1 MTDGTKI
8 AVFEDG
14 ELKLFGKGGA
24 KGEAVLA
31 LPLDRFISKVVE
43 IPADSELSESEIA
56 SQTLQPLSPYPDTPL
71 TVSCETLRE
80 SPSGRI
86 VLAVAVPE
94 DSADDIADALDVNKL
109 NVTRIDVLSLGTIRM
124 AWQYLGFG
132 SDALRRLVLVSGNT
146 SISLFVMDGE
156 CPVAVRAIPKD
167 GDLKREVMLSL
178 IEAEAFADAA
188 PLVETVVLGE
198 CDASQIEDLASIR
211 VVDTAQIDSVEGI
224 AQRSAEENTLN
235 ALPDAWREV
244 LDETRFKAKMK
255 RYIAAAMA
263 LWLVMLGVIVGVPQY
278 YDYLTGTQ
286 REISKS
292 HSREYRRVREKKEQ
306 VEAVR
311 SVFNHDL
318 GALESLRVVA
328 DAMPEGLVLS
338 RWNFKR
344 GDILTFSGTSESGN
358 HQSVYDFKDALSAVK
373 LSHISGDEG
382 DDETPYFQNVIL
394 PRGVV
399 SKGSKASFDVEC
411 DFKAAEE
418 GSL

>member
-14 ELKLFGKGGA
+14 ELKLFGKGGV

-43 IPADSELSESEIA
+43 IPANSALSESEIV

-80 SPSGRI
+80 TETGRI

-94 DSADDIADALDVNKL
+94 DSVEDIADALDANKL

-124 AWQYLGFG
+124 AWQHLGFG
-132 SDALRRLVLVSGNT
+132 SDALRRLVLVVGST
-146 SISLFVMDGE
+146 SLSLFVMDGD

-167 GDLKREVMLSL
+167 GDLKREAMLLL
-178 IEAEAFADAA
+178 IEAESFADAS
-188 PLVETVVLGE
+188 PLVESVVLGE
-198 CDASQIEDLASIR
+198 CDASSLEDLASIR
-211 VVDTAQIDSVEGI
+211 FVDIADIDSVEGI

-235 ALPDAWREV
+235 ALPDSWRDV
-244 LDETRFKAKMK
+244 LDETRFKTKMK
-255 RYIAAAMA
+255 RFAAAA
-263 LWLVMLGVIVGVPQY
+263 IGLWIVMLAVIIGVPQY
-278 YDYLTGTQ
+278 YDYLTGKQ
-286 REISKS
+286 REISKA

-328 DAMPEGLVLS
+328 SAMPEGLVLS

-344 GDILTFSGTSESGN
+344 GDVLTFSGTSESGN
-358 HQSVYDFKDALSAVK
+358 HQSVYDFKDALSAVR
-373 LSHISGDEG
+373 LSYISGDEG

-411 DFKAAEE
+411 DFKAEE

>member
-43 IPADSELSESEIA
+43 IPANSALPESVIV
-56 SQTLQPLSPYPDTPL
+56 SQTLQPLSPYSDTPL
-71 TVSCETLRE
+71 TVSYETLRE
-80 SPSGRI
+80 TETGRI

-94 DSADDIADALDVNKL
+94 DSVDDIADALDANKL

-124 AWQYLGFG
+124 AWQHLGFG
-132 SDALRRLVLVSGNT
+132 SDALRRLVLVVGST
-146 SISLFVMDGE
+146 SLSLFVMDGD

-167 GDLKREVMLSL
+167 GDLKREAMLLL
-178 IEAEAFADAA
+178 IEAESFADAS
-188 PLVETVVLGE
+188 PLVESVVLGE
-198 CDASQIEDLASIR
+198 CDASSLEDFASIR
-211 VVDTAQIDSVEGI
+211 FVDVADIDSVEGI

-235 ALPDAWREV
+235 ALPDSWRDV
-244 LDETRFKAKMK
+244 LDETRFKTKMK
-255 RYIAAAMA
+255 RFAAAA
-263 LWLVMLGVIVGVPQY
+263 IGLWIVMLAVIIGVPQY
-278 YDYLTGTQ
+278 YDYLTGKQ
-286 REISKS
+286 REISKA

-328 DAMPEGLVLS
+328 SAMPEGLVLS

-344 GDILTFSGTSESGN
+344 GDVLTFSGTSESGS
-358 HQSVYDFKDALSAVK
+358 HQSVYDFKDALSAVR
-373 LSHISGDEG
+373 LSYISGDEG

-411 DFKAAEE
+411 DFKAEE

>member
-43 IPADSELSESEIA
+43 IPANSALPESVIV

-80 SPSGRI
+80 TETGRI

-94 DSADDIADALDVNKL
+94 DSVDDIADALDANKL

-124 AWQYLGFG
+124 AWQHLGFG
-132 SDALRRLVLVSGNT
+132 SDALRRLVLVVGST
-146 SISLFVMDGE
+146 SLSLFVMDGD
-156 CPVAVRAIPKD
+156 CPVAVRAIPRD
-167 GDLKREVMLSL
+167 GDLKREAMLLL
-178 IEAEAFADAA
+178 IEAESFADAS
-188 PLVETVVLGE
+188 PLVESVVLGE
-198 CDASQIEDLASIR
+198 CDASSLEDFASIR
-211 VVDTAQIDSVEGI
+211 FVDVADIDSVEGI

-235 ALPDAWREV
+235 ALPDSWRDV
-244 LDETRFKAKMK
+244 LDETRFKTKMK
-255 RYIAAAMA
+255 RFAAAA
-263 LWLVMLGVIVGVPQY
+263 IGLWIVMLAVIIGVPQY
-278 YDYLTGTQ
+278 YDYLTGKQ
-286 REISKS
+286 REISKA

-328 DAMPEGLVLS
+328 SAMPEGLVLS

-344 GDILTFSGTSESGN
+344 GDVLTFSGTSESGN
-358 HQSVYDFKDALSAVK
+358 HQSVYDFKDALSAVR
-373 LSHISGDEG
+373 LSYISGDEG

-411 DFKAAEE
+411 DFKAEE

>member
-14 ELKLFGKGGA
+14 ELKLFGKGGV

-43 IPADSELSESEIA
+43 IPANSALSESEIV

-80 SPSGRI
+80 TETGRI

-94 DSADDIADALDVNKL
+94 DSVDDIADALDANKL

-124 AWQYLGFG
+124 AWQHLGFG
-132 SDALRRLVLVSGNT
+132 SDALRRLVLVVGST
-146 SISLFVMDGE
+146 SLSLFVMDGD

-167 GDLKREVMLSL
+167 GDLKREAMLLL
-178 IEAEAFADAA
+178 IEAESFADAS
-188 PLVETVVLGE
+188 PLVESVVLGE
-198 CDASQIEDLASIR
+198 CDASSLEDLASIR
-211 VVDTAQIDSVEGI
+211 FVDIADIDSVEGI

-235 ALPDAWREV
+235 ALPNSWRDV
-244 LDETRFKAKMK
+244 LDETRFKTKMK
-255 RYIAAAMA
+255 RFAAAA
-263 LWLVMLGVIVGVPQY
+263 IGLWIVMLAVIIGVPQY
-278 YDYLTGTQ
+278 YDYLTGKQ
-286 REISKS
+286 REISKA

-328 DAMPEGLVLS
+328 SAMPEGLVLS

-344 GDILTFSGTSESGN
+344 GDVLTFSGTSESGN
-358 HQSVYDFKDALSAVK
+358 HQSVYDFKDALSAVR
-373 LSHISGDEG
+373 LSYISGDEG

-411 DFKAAEE
+411 DFKAEE

>member
-43 IPADSELSESEIA
+43 IPANSALPESVIV

-71 TVSCETLRE
+71 MVSCETLRE
-80 SPSGRI
+80 TETGRI

-94 DSADDIADALDVNKL
+94 DSVDDIADALDANKL

-124 AWQYLGFG
+124 AWQHLAFG
-132 SDALRRLVLVSGNT
+132 SDALRRLVLVVGST
-146 SISLFVMDGE
+146 SLSLFVMDGD

-167 GDLKREVMLSL
+167 ADLKREAMLLL
-178 IEAEAFADAA
+178 IEAESFADAS
-188 PLVETVVLGE
+188 PLVESVVLGE
-198 CDASQIEDLASIR
+198 YDASSLEDFASIR
-211 VVDTAQIDSVEGI
+211 FVDVADIDSVEGI

-235 ALPDAWREV
+235 ALPDSWRDV
-244 LDETRFKAKMK
+244 LDETRFKTKMK
-255 RYIAAAMA
+255 RFAAAA
-263 LWLVMLGVIVGVPQY
+263 IGLWMVMLAVIIGVPQY
-278 YDYLTGTQ
+278 YDYLTGKQ
-286 REISKS
+286 REISKA

-328 DAMPEGLVLS
+328 SAMPEGLVLS

-344 GDILTFSGTSESGN
+344 GDVLTFSGTSESGN
-358 HQSVYDFKDALSAVK
+358 HQSVYDFKDALSAVR
-373 LSHISGDEG
+373 LSYISGDEG

-411 DFKAAEE
+411 DFKAEE

>member
-14 ELKLFGKGGA
+14 ELKLFGKGGV

-43 IPADSELSESEIA
+43 IPANSALSESEIV
-56 SQTLQPLSPYPDTPL
+56 SQTLQPLSPYPDTSL

-80 SPSGRI
+80 TETGRI

-94 DSADDIADALDVNKL
+94 DSVEDIADALDANKL

-124 AWQYLGFG
+124 AWQHLGFG
-132 SDALRRLVLVSGNT
+132 SDALRRLVLVVGST
-146 SISLFVMDGE
+146 SLSLFVMDGD

-167 GDLKREVMLSL
+167 GDLKREAMLLL
-178 IEAEAFADAA
+178 IEAESFADAS
-188 PLVETVVLGE
+188 PLVESVVLGE
-198 CDASQIEDLASIR
+198 CDASSLEDLASIR
-211 VVDTAQIDSVEGI
+211 FVDIADIDSVEGI

-235 ALPDAWREV
+235 ALPNSWRDV
-244 LDETRFKAKMK
+244 LDETRFKTKMK
-255 RYIAAAMA
+255 RFAAAA
-263 LWLVMLGVIVGVPQY
+263 IGLWIVMLAVIIGVPQY
-278 YDYLTGTQ
+278 YDYLTGKQ
-286 REISKS
+286 REISKA

-328 DAMPEGLVLS
+328 SAMPEGLVLS
-338 RWNFKR
+338 RWNFQR
-344 GDILTFSGTSESGN
+344 GDVLTFSGTSESGS
-358 HQSVYDFKDALSAVK
+358 HQSVYDFKDALSAVR
-373 LSHISGDEG
+373 LSYISGDEG

-411 DFKAAEE
+411 DFKAEE

>member
-14 ELKLFGKGGA
+14 ELKLFGKGGV

-43 IPADSELSESEIA
+43 IPANSALSESEIV

-71 TVSCETLRE
+71 TISCETLRE
-80 SPSGRI
+80 TETGRI

-94 DSADDIADALDVNKL
+94 DSVEDIADALDANKL

-124 AWQYLGFG
+124 AWQHLGFG
-132 SDALRRLVLVSGNT
+132 SDALRRLVLVVGST
-146 SISLFVMDGE
+146 SLSLFVMDGD

-167 GDLKREVMLSL
+167 GDLKREAMLLL
-178 IEAEAFADAA
+178 IEAESFADAS
-188 PLVETVVLGE
+188 PLVESVVLGE
-198 CDASQIEDLASIR
+198 CDASSLEDLASIR
-211 VVDTAQIDSVEGI
+211 FVDIADIDSVEGI

-235 ALPDAWREV
+235 ALPDSWRDV
-244 LDETRFKAKMK
+244 LDETRFKTKMK
-255 RYIAAAMA
+255 RFAAAA
-263 LWLVMLGVIVGVPQY
+263 IGLWMVMLAVIIGVPQY
-278 YDYLTGTQ
+278 YDYLTGKQ
-286 REISKS
+286 REISKA

-328 DAMPEGLVLS
+328 SAMPEGLVLS

-344 GDILTFSGTSESGN
+344 GDVLTFSGTSESGN
-358 HQSVYDFKDALSAVK
+358 HQSVYDFKDALSAVR
-373 LSHISGDEG
+373 LSYISGDEG

-411 DFKAAEE
+411 DFKAEE

>member
-14 ELKLFGKGGA
+14 ELKLFGKGGV

-31 LPLDRFISKVVE
+31 LPLDRFISKVVK
-43 IPADSELSESEIA
+43 IPADAELSESEIA

-94 DSADDIADALDVNKL
+94 DSADDIADALDANKL

-235 ALPDAWREV
+235 ALPDVWREV
-244 LDETRFKAKMK
+244 LDET
-255 RYIAAAMA
+255 
-263 LWLVMLGVIVGVPQY
+263 
-278 YDYLTGTQ
+278 
-286 REISKS
+286 
-292 HSREYRRVREKKEQ
+292 
-306 VEAVR
+306 
-311 SVFNHDL
+311 
-318 GALESLRVVA
+318 
-328 DAMPEGLVLS
+328 
-338 RWNFKR
+338 
-344 GDILTFSGTSESGN
+344 
-358 HQSVYDFKDALSAVK
+358 
-373 LSHISGDEG
+373 
-382 DDETPYFQNVIL
+382 
-394 PRGVV
+394 
-399 SKGSKASFDVEC
+399 
-411 DFKAAEE
+411 
-418 GSL
+418 

>member
-8 AVFEDG
+8 AVFERG
-14 ELKLFGKGGA
+14 ELRLFGKGGV

-31 LPLDRFISKVVE
+31 LPLDRFIAKVVR
-43 IPADSELSESEIA
+43 IPDDTEFSESEFAAQI
-56 SQTLQPLSPYPDTPL
+56 LQPLSPYPDSPL

-80 SPSGRI
+80 TQTGRI
-86 VLAVAVPE
+86 VLAAAVPE
-94 DSADDIADALDVNKL
+94 DSAEDVADQLDAARL
-109 NVTRIDVLSLGTIRM
+109 NVTRIDILSLGTIRM
-124 AWQYLGFG
+124 AWRFLGFG
-132 SDALRRLVLVSGNT
+132 SDALRRLVVVVADASC
-146 SISLFVMDGE
+146 SLFVMDGD

-167 GDLKREVMLSL
+167 ADLKREVMLLL
-178 IEAEAFADAA
+178 IEAEEFADAS
-188 PLVETVVLGE
+188 PLVETVILGE
-198 CDASQIEDLASIR
+198 CDASSLEDLASIR
-211 VVDTAQIDSVEGI
+211 RVDMADIDSVEGI
-224 AQRSAEENTLN
+224 AQRSVEENSIN
-235 ALPDAWREV
+235 ALPDSWRDV
-244 LDETRFKAKMK
+244 LDETRFKTKMK
-255 RYIAAAMA
+255 RFAAAA
-263 LWLVMLGVIVGVPQY
+263 AGLWLVMLGVIIGVPQY
-278 YDYLTGTQ
+278 YDFLTGKQ
-286 REISKS
+286 REISKA

-328 DAMPEGLVLS
+328 SAMPEGLVLS

-344 GDILTFSGTSESGN
+344 GDVLTFSGTSESGN
-358 HQSVYDFKDALSAVK
+358 HQSVYDFKDALSAVR

-411 DFKAAEE
+411 DFKAEE
-418 GSL
+418 GI

>member
-43 IPADSELSESEIA
+43 IPANSALPESVIV

-71 TVSCETLRE
+71 MVSCETLRE
-80 SPSGRI
+80 TETGRI

-94 DSADDIADALDVNKL
+94 DSVDDIADALDANKL

-124 AWQYLGFG
+124 AWQHLGFG
-132 SDALRRLVLVSGNT
+132 SDALRRLVLVVGST
-146 SISLFVMDGE
+146 SLSLFVMDGD

-167 GDLKREVMLSL
+167 GDLKREAMLLL
-178 IEAEAFADAA
+178 IEAESFADAS
-188 PLVETVVLGE
+188 PLVESVVLGE
-198 CDASQIEDLASIR
+198 CDASSLEDLASIR
-211 VVDTAQIDSVEGI
+211 FVDIADIDSVEGI

-235 ALPDAWREV
+235 ALPDSWRDV
-244 LDETRFKAKMK
+244 LDETRFKTKMK
-255 RYIAAAMA
+255 RFAAAA
-263 LWLVMLGVIVGVPQY
+263 IGLWMVMLAVIIGVPQY
-278 YDYLTGTQ
+278 YDYLTGKQ
-286 REISKS
+286 REISKA

-328 DAMPEGLVLS
+328 SAMPEGLVLS

-344 GDILTFSGTSESGN
+344 GDVLTFSGTSESGN
-358 HQSVYDFKDALSAVK
+358 HQSVYDFKDALSAVR
-373 LSHISGDEG
+373 LSYISGDEG

-411 DFKAAEE
+411 DFKAGE

>member
-43 IPADSELSESEIA
+43 IPANSALSESEIV

-80 SPSGRI
+80 TETGRI

-94 DSADDIADALDVNKL
+94 DSVEDIADALDANKL

-124 AWQYLGFG
+124 AWQHLGFG
-132 SDALRRLVLVSGNT
+132 SDALRRLVLVVGST
-146 SISLFVMDGE
+146 SLSLFVMDGD

-167 GDLKREVMLSL
+167 GDLKREAMLLL
-178 IEAEAFADAA
+178 IEAESFADAS
-188 PLVETVVLGE
+188 PLVESVVLGE
-198 CDASQIEDLASIR
+198 CDASSLEDLASIR
-211 VVDTAQIDSVEGI
+211 FVDIADIDSVEGI

-235 ALPDAWREV
+235 ALPDSWRDV
-244 LDETRFKAKMK
+244 LDETRFKTKMK
-255 RYIAAAMA
+255 RFAAAA
-263 LWLVMLGVIVGVPQY
+263 IGLWIVMLAVIIGVPQY
-278 YDYLTGTQ
+278 YDYLTGKQ
-286 REISKS
+286 REISKA

-328 DAMPEGLVLS
+328 SAMPEGLVLS

-344 GDILTFSGTSESGN
+344 GDVLTFSGTSESGN
-358 HQSVYDFKDALSAVK
+358 HQSVYDFKDALSAVR
-373 LSHISGDEG
+373 LSYISGDEG

-411 DFKAAEE
+411 DFKAEE